1 MKPPVLPAA
10 LPGWQDAVLGV
21 ELDAAIE
28 WRLRLDDS
36 MDTEHAMSVRLEFEH
51 WLQASPAHFDAW
63 SRLDSGLDRTMGP
76 LRSALAGPD
85 GGLRNS
91 LLHPERMRR
100 RFMRRALALGAAG
113 SGLVWLAHRQ
123 VPLPNLLAD
132 LGTGTA
138 QRQRHTLPDGSDILL
153 DARSRIDLA
162 FDGRQRL
169 VHLLAGAIQVRTGT
183 DAARPF
189 LVATAQGQVQALGT
203 EFMVRQETGA
213 SQVLVQRDRVR
224 VRAQFGGQ
232 VDLQAG
238 QGVRFRADGIDAIRT
253 DMQGDSAWQDGL
265 LEVNDRALPEVI
277 DALRAYYPG
286 VLRVSPAVAEIRVS
300 GVFPLD
306 DPMRA
311 LRALAH
317 TTPIEV
323 RRYTPWV
330 TLVHHKEEL
339 S

>member
-1 MKPPVLPAA
+1 MTQPVPLEVIPERR
-10 LPGWQDAVLGV
+10 DAVAGTV
-21 ELDAAIE
+21 LDTAIE

-36 MDTEHAMSVRLEFEH
+36 VDTEQASNVRRQFEH
-51 WLQASPAHFDAW
+51 WLHASPAHLDAW
-63 SRLDSGLDRTMGP
+63 ALLDSGLGRTMGP
-76 LRSALAGPD
+76 LRTALTGSD
-85 GGLRNS
+85 GTLRNS

-100 RFMRRALALGAAG
+100 RFMRRALALGAVG
-113 SGLVWLAHRQ
+113 SGLAWFVHRQ

-138 QRQRHTLPDGSDILL
+138 QRSQHTLPDGTEILL
-153 DARSRIDLA
+153 DARSRVDLR

-169 VHLLAGAIQVRTGT
+169 VHLLAGAIQVRTGADMT
-183 DAARPF
+183 RPF

-213 SQVLVQRDRVR
+213 SQVLVQRDRVQVQALSGR
-224 VRAQFGGQ
+224 Q

-238 QGVRFRADGIDAIRT
+238 QGVRFRADGIDAVRT

-277 DALRAYYPG
+277 DTLRAYYPG
-286 VLRVSPAVAEIRVS
+286 VLRVSPAVAGIRVS

-317 TTPIEV
+317 TAPIEV

-330 TLVHHKEEL
+330 MLVQRKDEL